1 MLRAGGYNLMCGIAG
16 FQLGREAKARREELE
31 AMGALLRH
39 RGPDHFDTFIHDE
52 VGLAHNRLSIVDL
65 SPSAHQPF
73 RNEHYALAFNGE
85 IYNHSDLR
93 QELTVKGAVFK
104 SHSDTETLF
113 FSLIY
118 FGVEET
124 LRRIKGM
131 FAFAFYDVR
140 QKRVYLCRD
149 RYGIKPLFWTE
160 NEKGIF
166 WASEIKALKAV
177 CPVRLDPLKTLFSA
191 AGAGDRSP
199 SSTVFKDVQQVP
211 PGSFF
216 ILEGGKKLS
225 EKVFFN
231 LLDDVDHQYYAEL
244 DRMSFSDA
252 VEIFDGLL
260 GRSVKRMLMSDVP
273 MGSFVSGGVDSALI
287 AFWAARHESRH
298 QLFTSNVV
306 GKYSEFED
314 AQMLS
319 RIIGANLRSSEFRPE
334 DMLARWAECTYHYEC
349 PIVTHTN
356 AIPFSGVA
364 MLAHASGVK
373 SVLTGEGSDELF
385 WGYPHLHW
393 GKLRNILRSPL
404 ELSRKIYGLVPNL
417 SGRVYDECYS
427 IFPFLNQ
434 TVQSF
439 EQERLEQA
447 CLEKYAFL
455 GRKDSRLHSRTIQ
468 MMGDGLLSLL
478 HRNDRMGM
486 QASIE
491 SRFPFLD
498 EEIVR
503 FAVNLPA
510 RFKGGFTAEIFDMK
524 HPFVMD
530 KKIVRMAALK
540 YLPRQIAFK
549 RKEGFPMYG
558 HRHLKVKDGY
568 FHGGYMAGAL
578 GLSPEAQKFMCQK
591 SPSYFLA
598 KMISVDVFGRIF
610 EAGQSVESVTK
621 NLLDKVTLT
630 V

>member
-1 MLRAGGYNLMCGIAG
+1 MCGIAG
-16 FQLGREAKARREELE
+16 FQLYGKAKARREELE
-31 AMGALLRH
+31 AMGSLLRH
-39 RGPDHFDTFIHDE
+39 RGPDHFDTFIHGE

-65 SPSAHQPF
+65 SASAHQPF
-73 RNEHYALAFNGE
+73 KNENYALVFNGE

-93 QELTVKGAVFK
+93 LELAQQGAVFK

-118 FGVEET
+118 FGLDET

-131 FAFAFYDVR
+131 FAFAFHDIR
-140 QKRVYLCRD
+140 SSRVYLCRD
-149 RYGIKPLFWTE
+149 RCGIKPLFWTE
-160 NEKGIF
+160 NEKGIY

-177 CPVRLDPLKTLFSA
+177 CPLRLDPVRTLFSA
-191 AGAGDRSP
+191 AGSGDRSP
-199 SSTVFKDVQQVP
+199 RLTVFKDVQQVP
-211 PGSFF
+211 PGSYFV
-216 ILEGGKKLS
+216 LEGGRKHS
-225 EKVFFN
+225 ETSFYS
-231 LLDDVDHQYYAEL
+231 LLNDVDPQYYAEL
-244 DRMSFSDA
+244 DRLSWSDA
-252 VEIFDGLL
+252 VEAFDRLL
-260 GRSVKRMLMSDVP
+260 EQSVKRMLMSDIP
-273 MGSFVSGGVDSALI
+273 MGSFVSGGVDSGLI
-287 AFWAARHESRH
+287 AFWASRHDSKH

-314 AQMLS
+314 AKLLS
-319 RIIGANLRSSEFRPE
+319 QRVGGNLQSSEFHPS

-364 MLAHASGVK
+364 MLAHASGIK

-393 GKLRNILRSPL
+393 GKYRGLLRSPL
-404 ELSRKIYGLVPNL
+404 ELSRKVYGLIPNL
-417 SGRVYDECYS
+417 AGRVYDEYNS

-439 EQERLEQA
+439 EPERLEQA
-447 CLEKYAFL
+447 CREKYAFL
-455 GRKDSRLHSRTIQ
+455 GKRQSALHSRTLQ

-498 EEIVR
+498 EDIVK
-503 FAVNLPA
+503 FAVNLPS
-510 RFKGGFTAEIFDMK
+510 RFKGGFTAETFDLK
-524 HPFVMD
+524 HPFIMD
-530 KKIVRMAALK
+530 KKIVRMSALK
-540 YLPRQIAFK
+540 CLPRRIALK

-558 HRHLKVKDGY
+558 HRHLKVKEGYFQDGY
-568 FHGGYMAGAL
+568 AASAFS
-578 GLSPEAQKFMCQK
+578 LSREAEKFMCENG
-591 SPSYFLA
+591 SPYFLA

-610 EAGQSVESVTK
+610 EMGQSVESVAK
-621 NLLDKVTLT
+621 NLLNKVTLT

>member
-1 MLRAGGYNLMCGIAG
+1 MCGIAG
-16 FQLGREAKARREELE
+16 FQLCRQAKARREELE
-31 AMGALLRH
+31 AMGALLQH
-39 RGPDHFDTFIHDE
+39 RGPDHFGTFIHDE

-65 SPSAHQPF
+65 SSSAHQPF
-73 RNEHYALAFNGE
+73 RNEHCSLAFNGE
-85 IYNHSDLR
+85 IYNHLDLR
-93 QELTVKGAVFK
+93 KELAVQGAVFR

-131 FAFAFYDVR
+131 FAFAFYDFR
-140 QKRVYLCRD
+140 EGRVYLCRD

-177 CPVRLDPLKTLFSA
+177 SPVRLDPIKTIFSA
-191 AGAGDRSP
+191 AGSGDRSP
-199 SSTVFKDVQQVP
+199 SSTVFKDVHQVP

-216 ILEGGKKLS
+216 ILEGGKKVS
-225 EKVFFN
+225 EKIFFN
-231 LLDDVDHQYYAEL
+231 LLDNVDHQYYAEL
-244 DRMSFSDA
+244 DRMPLSRA
-252 VEIFDGLL
+252 VEMFDGLI
-260 GRSVKRMLMSDVP
+260 GQSVQRMLMSDIP

-287 AFWAARHESRH
+287 AFWASRH
-298 QLFTSNVV
+298 DAKHRLFTSNVV

-314 AQMLS
+314 AQTLS
-319 RIIGANLRSSEFRPE
+319 RIIGANLLSSEFRPE
-334 DMLARWAECTYHYEC
+334 DMLTRWAECTYHYEC

-356 AIPFSGVA
+356 AIPFSSVA

-393 GKLRNILRSPL
+393 GKFRSVLRSPL
-404 ELSRKIYGLVPNL
+404 ELSRRVYGLVPNL
-417 SGRVYDECYS
+417 AGRVYDECHS

-447 CLEKYAFL
+447 SLEKYAFL
-455 GRKDSRLHSRTIQ
+455 GEKKSKIHSRTIQ

-486 QASIE
+486 LASIE

-498 EEIVR
+498 EEIVK

-510 RFKGGFTAEIFDMK
+510 RFKGGFTSEVFDIK
-524 HPFVMD
+524 HPFIMD
-530 KKIVRMAALK
+530 KKIVRLAALK
-540 YLPRQIAFK
+540 HLPRRIAFK

-558 HRHLKVKDGY
+558 HRHLKVKEGC
-568 FHGGYMAGAL
+568 FRGGYVAGAL
-578 GLSPEAQKFMCQK
+578 RLSLEAQKFMCEK
-591 SPSYFLA
+591 APPYFLA

-610 EAGQSVESVTK
+610 ESGQSVESVTRH
-621 NLLDKVTLT
+621 LLDQVNLN